1 MYNIL
6 GISRSPRFSPNS
18 QDRDAAIFAAVT
30 SRLNRGQND
39 VSIISED
46 LFVAVDLS
54 EFDAVYSMARSR
66 SVLQDIS
73 QAEQS
78 GKLVAVNSAT
88 ALLGLSRGHIAHT
101 LSEAQVPLPHYA
113 LVSPSSLSE
122 APLPFP
128 FWLKRAD
135 CCAQEEG
142 DVCLIRSAEELQA
155 ALEGFRKR
163 NVENLIAEEHLEG
176 DLVKFYGVEGTD
188 FFHICYPTK
197 EGGFSKF
204 GLESNNSAPQGYG
217 YDEEA
222 FKTAANK
229 AAKVLGL
236 TVYGGDAVVAADG
249 TFRLIDFNDWPS
261 FAPCR
266 KAAAKAV
273 AQRLNQLINT
283 HKHD

>member
-1 MYNIL
+1 MHHIL

-39 VSIISED
+39 VSVISED
-46 LFVAVDLS
+46 LFIAVDLS
-54 EFDAVYSMARSR
+54 EFDAVYSMARDHR
-66 SVLQDIS
+66 VLQDVS
-73 QAEQS
+73 QAEKS
-78 GKLVAVNSAT
+78 GSLVAVNSAT
-88 ALLGLSRGHIAHT
+88 ALLQLSRGRIADT
-101 LSEAQVPLPHYA
+101 LTKAQVPLPRYS
-113 LVSPSSLSE
+113 LISPSSSPD

-135 CCAQEEG
+135 CCAQEAG
-142 DVCLIRSAEELQA
+142 DVRLVRTAEELQT
-155 ALEGFRKR
+155 ALDAFQSRG
-163 NVENLIAEEHLEG
+163 VDSLIAEEHLEG

-188 FFHICYPTK
+188 FFHVCQPAK

-204 GLESNNSAPQGYG
+204 GLESNNSEPQGYP
-217 YDEEA
+217 YDEAA
-222 FKTAANK
+222 FRQAANR
-229 AAKVLGL
+229 AAEALGI

-249 TFRLIDFNDWPS
+249 SFRLIDFNDWPS

-273 AQRLNQLINT
+273 AQRLNQLINQ
-283 HKHD
+283 HDQ

>member
-1 MYNIL
+1 MHHIL

-54 EFDAVYSMARSR
+54 EFDAVYSMARSHN
-66 SVLQDIS
+66 VLQDLC
-73 QAEQS
+73 QAEQT
-78 GKLVAVNSAT
+78 GGLVAVNSAQS
-88 ALLGLSRGHIAHT
+88 LLQLSRSNVAEKLT
-101 LSEAQVPLPHYA
+101 QAQVPLPRYA
-113 LVSPSSLSE
+113 LLHSSDAAD

-135 CCAQEEG
+135 FCAQEAG
-142 DVCLIRSAEELQA
+142 DVCLIHSEAEFQA
-155 ALEGFRKR
+155 ALGGFRQR
-163 NVENLIAEEHLEG
+163 DVDELIAEEHLEG

-188 FFHICYPTK
+188 FFHTCYPTQA
-197 EGGFSKF
+197 GGFSKF
-204 GLESNNSAPQGYG
+204 GLESHNLAPKGFA
-217 YDEEA
+217 YDEET
-222 FKTAANK
+222 FRQTADK
-229 AAKVLGL
+229 AAKALGL

-249 TFRLIDFNDWPS
+249 SFRLIDFNDWPS
-261 FAPCR
+261 FSPCR

-273 AQRLNQLINT
+273 AQRLNQLINL
-283 HKHD
+283 HEQ